1 MDTEMDL
8 IRQQRAPHESGH
20 GSSHG
25 SGHGSSTSGTTAVN
39 QFGRNI
45 HPTTGNSSLT
55 SGNDTD
61 GTMINSPAV
70 GSMFMGSMP
79 TTLSSNPRI
88 PAGSGSGNDNMVVYP
103 PSVIAAGAPS
113 RGLGQHLANSS
124 SIMSFSA
131 GNDSTGAPDSGNEGS
146 SGTGGNYSNSDS
158 PVCTVRNL
166 IGASVTT
173 GAKLNN
179 VDGSPGIFFVFPDLS
194 IRKDGEYRFRFS
206 FFDLKSSIGDLLRT
220 SAYIKARTF
229 SDPFKVY
236 SAKQFPGMI
245 ESTELSKHFA
255 KQGVKIPVRK
265 ETVGKNRNSPDDDD
279 WPNN

>member
-1 MDTEMDL
+1 
-8 IRQQRAPHESGH
+8 
-20 GSSHG
+20 
-25 SGHGSSTSGTTAVN
+25 
-39 QFGRNI
+39 
-45 HPTTGNSSLT
+45 
-55 SGNDTD
+55 
-61 GTMINSPAV
+61 
-70 GSMFMGSMP
+70 MFMGSMP

-88 PAGSGSGNDNMVVYP
+88 PTANDDMVLYP
-103 PSVIAAGAPS
+103 PSVVAAGAPA

-146 SGTGGNYSNSDS
+146 SGTGGNYSSSDS

-179 VDGSPGIFFVFPDLS
+179 VDGSLGIFFVFPDLS
-194 IRKDGEYRFRFS
+194 IRKDGEYRLRFS
-206 FFDLKSSIGDLLRT
+206 FFDLKSSVGDLLRT

-265 ETVGKNRNSPDDDD
+265 ETAGKNQNSPDEDD
-279 WPNN
+279 WQI